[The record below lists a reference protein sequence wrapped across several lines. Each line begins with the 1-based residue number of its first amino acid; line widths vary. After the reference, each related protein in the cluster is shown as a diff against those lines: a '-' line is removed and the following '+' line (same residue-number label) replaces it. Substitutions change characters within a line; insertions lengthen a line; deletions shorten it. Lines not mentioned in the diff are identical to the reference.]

1 MLACAP
7 PNHVYGCARDNN
19 IYVIVCSL
27 QFETQDELNAWKSAF
42 EVGISYALGDS
53 EACADQILR

>member
-1 MLACAP
+1 MAAL
-7 PNHVYGCARDNN
+7 VIIN